1 VVGGAV
7 VVTLIP
13 LVFATILAYCVTGY
27 IRDVL
32 FQSHVKT
39 CIGPSCSI
47 WVMVLTFLY
56 ILFWLLMAVALG
68 GVMAYYIQAEL
79 KCGEVG
85 AMGRMNDSTA
95 CFSYVDRNFQYFAI
109 CGGNGL
115 QELCTEARQ

>member
-1 VVGGAV
+1 
-7 VVTLIP
+7 
-13 LVFATILAYCVTGY
+13 
-27 IRDVL
+27 
-32 FQSHVKT
+32 
-39 CIGPSCSI
+39 
-47 WVMVLTFLY
+47 MVLTFLY

-115 QELCTEARQ
+115 QELCTEGLKVGLSYSIALLFVLIVIIGLVSGQRRQQWSHPFRHN

>member
-1 VVGGAV
+1 MYLPTISPHSTVVLAPVVGGAV

-47 WVMVLTFLY
+47 WVSQL
-56 ILFWLLMAVALG
+56 
-68 GVMAYYIQAEL
+68 
-79 KCGEVG
+79 
-85 AMGRMNDSTA
+85 
-95 CFSYVDRNFQYFAI
+95 
-109 CGGNGL
+109 
-115 QELCTEARQ
+115 